1 MVKRQGAKSKDPPS
15 YKATARQGWES
26 GNVIGDRRSDAARY
40 RLVAS
45 VIGKDETLRTRLM
58 KSATPI
64 GMKSLAVFFAFGA
77 CMCALTIW
85 LLLFPGG
92 SLDALWRLNV
102 EAHAAFQRIG
112 GLSIL
117 LMAIVGVG
125 CAIAA
130 IGLAKNAK
138 WARWVGILILAV
150 NLVGDLTNAFVRHD
164 LRTLI
169 GVPIA
174 GAMIF
179 YLARFESQV
188 TKKGRR

>member
-1 MVKRQGAKSKDPPS
+1 
-15 YKATARQGWES
+15 
-26 GNVIGDRRSDAARY
+26 
-40 RLVAS
+40 
-45 VIGKDETLRTRLM
+45 M

-64 GMKSLAVFFAFGA
+64 GMKLLALFFAFGA

-92 SLDALWRLNV
+92 ALDSLWRLNP
-102 EAHAAFQRIG
+102 EAYAAFQRIG

-117 LMAIVGVG
+117 LMVIVGVA
-125 CAIAA
+125 CALAA
-130 IGLAKNAK
+130 IGLARNAK
-138 WARWVGILILAV
+138 WGRWLGILILAA
-150 NLVGDLTNAFVRHD
+150 NLLGDLTNAFVRHD

-179 YLARFESQV
+179 YLAKLEPKM
-188 TKKGRR
+188 TKKGSR

>member
-1 MVKRQGAKSKDPPS
+1 
-15 YKATARQGWES
+15 
-26 GNVIGDRRSDAARY
+26 
-40 RLVAS
+40 
-45 VIGKDETLRTRLM
+45 M
-58 KSATPI
+58 KSAAPI
-64 GMKSLAVFFAFGA
+64 GMKLLALFFAFGA

-92 SLDALWRLNV
+92 ALDSLWRLNP

-112 GLSIL
+112 GLLIL
-117 LMAIVGVG
+117 LMVIVGVA
-125 CAIAA
+125 CALAA
-130 IGLAKNAK
+130 IGLARNAK
-138 WARWVGILILAV
+138 WGRWLGILILAA

-179 YLARFESQV
+179 YLAKLEPQM
-188 TKKGRR
+188 TKKGSR

>member
-1 MVKRQGAKSKDPPS
+1 MGLK
-15 YKATARQGWES
+15 
-26 GNVIGDRRSDAARY
+26 
-40 RLVAS
+40 L
-45 VIGKDETLRTRLM
+45 
-58 KSATPI
+58 
-64 GMKSLAVFFAFGA
+64 LAIFFAFGA

-85 LLLFPGG
+85 LLLFPGTA
-92 SLDALWRLNV
+92 LDSLWRLNP

-112 GLSIL
+112 GLLIL
-117 LMAIVGVG
+117 LMVIVGVA
-125 CAIAA
+125 CALAA
-130 IGLAKNAK
+130 IGLARNAN
-138 WARWVGILILAV
+138 WGRWLGILILAA

-179 YLARFESQV
+179 YLAKLEPQM

>member
-1 MVKRQGAKSKDPPS
+1 
-15 YKATARQGWES
+15 
-26 GNVIGDRRSDAARY
+26 
-40 RLVAS
+40 
-45 VIGKDETLRTRLM
+45 M

-64 GMKSLAVFFAFGA
+64 GMKLLALFFAFGA

-92 SLDALWRLNV
+92 ALDSLWRLNP

-112 GLSIL
+112 GLLIL
-117 LMAIVGVG
+117 LMVIVGVA
-125 CAIAA
+125 CALAA
-130 IGLAKNAK
+130 IGLARNAK
-138 WARWVGILILAV
+138 WGRWLGILILAA

-179 YLARFESQV
+179 YLAELEPQM

>member
-1 MVKRQGAKSKDPPS
+1 
-15 YKATARQGWES
+15 
-26 GNVIGDRRSDAARY
+26 
-40 RLVAS
+40 
-45 VIGKDETLRTRLM
+45 M

-64 GMKSLAVFFAFGA
+64 GRKLLALFFAFGA

-85 LLLFPGG
+85 LLLFPG
-92 SLDALWRLNV
+92 SALDLLWRLNPD
-102 EAHAAFQRIG
+102 AHAAFQWIG

-117 LMAIVGVG
+117 LMVIVGVA
-125 CAIAA
+125 CALAA
-130 IGLAKNAK
+130 IGLARNAK
-138 WARWVGILILAV
+138 WGRWLGILILAA
-150 NLVGDLTNAFVRHD
+150 NLLGDLTNAFVRHD

-179 YLARFESQV
+179 YLAKLEPQM

>member
-1 MVKRQGAKSKDPPS
+1 
-15 YKATARQGWES
+15 
-26 GNVIGDRRSDAARY
+26 
-40 RLVAS
+40 
-45 VIGKDETLRTRLM
+45 M
-58 KSATPI
+58 KSAMPI
-64 GMKSLAVFFAFGA
+64 GLKLLAIFFAFGA

-92 SLDALWRLNV
+92 ALDSLWRLNP

-112 GLSIL
+112 GLLIL
-117 LMAIVGVG
+117 LMVIVGVA
-125 CAIAA
+125 CALAA
-130 IGLAKNAK
+130 IGLARNAK
-138 WARWVGILILAV
+138 WGRWLGILILAA

-179 YLARFESQV
+179 YLAKLEPQM